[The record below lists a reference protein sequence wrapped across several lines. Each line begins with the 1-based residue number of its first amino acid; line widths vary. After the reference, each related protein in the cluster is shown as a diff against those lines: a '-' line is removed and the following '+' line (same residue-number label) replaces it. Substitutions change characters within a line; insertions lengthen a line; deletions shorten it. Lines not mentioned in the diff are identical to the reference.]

1 MSQNNYN
8 SNSAVSFSQVN
19 PHQMNMY
26 GMNGMGS
33 LNGMSG
39 MGSLNGMSGMNNS
52 LNSGASTMHAIGDIN
67 SKSNIGNSTNLQPAI
82 QHDKAVKVYDSKTNK
97 PIDSVPNQLKLPVPE
112 NEIETEDEK
121 VY

>member
-1 MSQNNYN
+1 MMSQNNYN

-26 GMNGMGS
+26 
-33 LNGMSG
+33 GMSG

-121 VY
+121 VYQRYI